1 MAGIGGVFPNF
12 EDHLLDKKK
21 ISEFYIK
28 SPTKEKMLFSHVGDL
43 G

>member
-21 ISEFYIK
+21 ISEFFMGNLHEMYYPIN
-28 SPTKEKMLFSHVGDL
+28 
-43 G
+43 